1 MDSNST
7 NATITGLPVASLVC
21 SWISLIVLIIPAA
34 VVNSF
39 SLVNLIFDVKL
50 AKSVRISLSNI
61 LIGCLLVAISGTIKY
76 TSGLVTGYN
85 NLSSS
90 ETLCH
95 FTTWL
100 YFIGQ
105 AARPSFMALLAVVV
119 FILTKQGEPTK
130 TRKGKTCLF
139 VANGTVW
146 LLVGTISGLSFSSQ
160 VVRIY
165 FVEEILCHPVLNP
178 TPLGYFTTAIYF
190 SLFGLFSFALTIVM
204 GIAGVIF
211 VKRSTF
217 SDDNRSLKAITK
229 FVFFVLIGNTV
240 SVIAQL
246 LPLILRSV
254 DLEQDLDETIT
265 AQYITS
271 FITYISL
278 LPTPILFLAYF
289 KPTGRN
295 LKTFKQFA
303 CNLKKSRY
311 H

>member
-7 NATITGLPVASLVC
+7 NATIIGLPVASLVC
-21 SWISLIVLIIPAA
+21 SWISLIVLIIPVA

-50 AKSVRISLSNI
+50 AISVRITLSNI

-90 ETLCH
+90 EALCH
-95 FTTWL
+95 FATCI

-105 AARPSFMALLAVVV
+105 SARPSFMAMLAVVV

-139 VANGTVW
+139 VANGTLW
-146 LLVGTISGLSFSSQ
+146 LFLVSISGFWFSSQ
-160 VVRIY
+160 VLRIY
-165 FVEEILCHPVLNP
+165 FIEEILCHPVLNP
-178 TPLGYFTTAIYF
+178 TPLGYFTTAIYL
-190 SLFGLFSFALTIVM
+190 SLFGLFSFTLTIVM

-246 LPLILRSV
+246 LPLILRSA

-265 AQYITS
+265 AQYIAS
-271 FITYISL
+271 FIAYISL
-278 LPTPILFLAYF
+278 LPTSIFILAYF

-303 CNLKKSRY
+303 RY

>member
-7 NATITGLPVASLVC
+7 NATITGLPVASLVF

-39 SLVNLIFDVKL
+39 SFVNLIFDVKL

-90 ETLCH
+90 ETLCR
-95 FTTWL
+95 FATWL
-100 YFIGQ
+100 YLIGQ
-105 AARPSFMALLAVVV
+105 SARSSFMAMLAVVV
-119 FILTKQGEPTK
+119 YILTKQGEPTK

-139 VANGTVW
+139 VANGTLW
-146 LLVGTISGLSFSSQ
+146 LFLVSISGFWFSSQ
-160 VVRIY
+160 VLRIY

-178 TPLGYFTTAIYF
+178 TPFGYFTAALYL

-217 SDDNRSLKAITK
+217 SDNTRSLKAITK
-229 FVFFVLIGNTV
+229 FVFFMIIGNTV
-240 SVIAQL
+240 SIITQL

-254 DLEQDLDETIT
+254 DLEQDLDETIR
-265 AQYITS
+265 AQYIIN
-271 FITYISL
+271 FIIYISL
-278 LPTPILFLAYF
+278 LPTPIFILVYF

-303 CNLKKSRY
+303 RNLKKSRF

>member
-1 MDSNST
+1 MDNNST

-21 SWISLIVLIIPAA
+21 SWIILIVLIIPVA

-105 AARPSFMALLAVVV
+105 SARPSFMAMLAVVV
-119 FILTKQGEPTK
+119 FILIKQGEPTK

-139 VANGTVW
+139 VANGTLW
-146 LLVGTISGLSFSSQ
+146 LFLVSISGFWFSSQ
-160 VVRIY
+160 VLRIY

-178 TPLGYFTTAIYF
+178 TPLGYFTTAIYL
-190 SLFGLFSFALTIVM
+190 SLFGLFSFTLTIVM

-240 SVIAQL
+240 SAIGQL
-246 LPLILRSV
+246 LPLILRSA

-271 FITYISL
+271 FIAYISL
-278 LPTPILFLAYF
+278 LPTSIFILVYF
-289 KPTGRN
+289 KPTVRN

-303 CNLKKSRY
+303 CNLKKSCY
-311 H
+311 Y